1 MTDKNSQN
9 LDVPLDKIQLPP
21 AELTD
26 ELDNTPLADP
36 AEATQ
41 EKEPEIADLD
51 FLSDPETRVA
61 RVPLVHAFN
70 WQGKKIDAIY
80 VRRLTVAQVG
90 QLASKLQG
98 GAFDRY
104 DIYAAQTGL
113 PAHILRGLLDDDGDA
128 VTEKCQ
134 DFFPRVFRA
143 DSE

>member
-1 MTDKNSQN
+1 MTSKQQSN
-9 LDVPLDKIQLPP
+9 LDVPLEKIQLPP

-26 ELDNTPLADP
+26 ELDNTPLDAT
-36 AEATQ
+36 AETSQ
-41 EKEPEIADLD
+41 EKEVEIAELD
-51 FLSDPETRVA
+51 FLSEPETRVS
-61 RVPLVHAFN
+61 RVPIDHAFN
-70 WQGKKIDAIY
+70 WEGKKIDAIY

-98 GAFDRY
+98 RAFDRY

-113 PAHILRGLLDDDGDA
+113 PAAVLRGLLDDDGDA

>member
-1 MTDKNSQN
+1 MTDKNSSN
-9 LDVPLDKIQLPP
+9 FDVPLDKIQLPP

-26 ELDNTPLADP
+26 ELDNAPRGSTDETA
-36 AEATQ
+36 Q
-41 EKEPEIADLD
+41 EKEVEIAELD
-51 FLSDPETRVA
+51 FLSDPKTRVH
-61 RVPLVHAFN
+61 RVPIDHAFN
-70 WQGKKIDAIY
+70 WDGKKIDAIY

-98 GAFDRY
+98 RAFDRY

-113 PAHILRGLLDDDGDA
+113 PAAVLRGLLDDDGDA